1 MENDKILDNLISGE
15 VPIQNNGLVHFSD
28 IQIPLKISF
37 ISLMSCSIVN
47 EIFPIKTIYLST
59 FE

>member
-37 ISLMSCSIVN
+37 ISLMSCQRNFSN
-47 EIFPIKTIYLST
+47 QNYLP
-59 FE
+59 FNI